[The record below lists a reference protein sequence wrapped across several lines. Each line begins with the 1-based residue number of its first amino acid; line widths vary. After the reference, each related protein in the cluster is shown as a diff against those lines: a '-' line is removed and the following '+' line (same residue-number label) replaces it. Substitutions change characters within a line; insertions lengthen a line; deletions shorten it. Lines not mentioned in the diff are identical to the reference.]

1 MKKNKL
7 LLSVLLGGSLFFASG
22 CNANSA
28 PVTTTNAPAQ
38 TTAAKTES
46 TEASKVQAESS
57 AAADV
62 KWPAGAIQILVPSKA
77 GGITDLH
84 SRYIQEWWQKS
95 TGANMAVVNF
105 DNEAVAYEQLRS
117 SKPDGSTILA
127 QHTTILCKYITGA
140 VDFDPTKELRVV
152 AKLQYMGDN
161 ALIAA
166 PDAPYNT
173 MEEMVE
179 YAKAHP
185 GELSA
190 AISTNGTTHF
200 IWGSIM
206 KETGINLK
214 LVEASSETD
223 KLTNVAGGF
232 ISLGNVSLAN
242 AKQYEEAGKIKVL
255 GILGRGSDNPDFPQW
270 KDVTSQG
277 INVTWR
283 ANIYFFV
290 PVDTPEALCDKINE
304 SLKDM
309 VNDTKFQENMK
320 TVGGEA
326 DWANCA
332 DSQAAFDG
340 EMDNLKA
347 IATSLGINKR

>member
-1 MKKNKL
+1 MKKTKV
-7 LLSVLLGGSLFFASG
+7 LLSMLVGGCLLFTAG

-28 PVTTTNAPAQ
+28 PVTTTAAPVQ
-38 TTAAKTES
+38 TTAAKAETGDAAKAQ
-46 TEASKVQAESS
+46 TEAST
-57 AAADV
+57 AADL
-62 KWPAGAIQILVPSKA
+62 KWPAGAVQILVPSKA

-95 TGANMAVVNF
+95 TGANIAVVNF

-117 SKPDGSTILA
+117 SKPDGSTILS
-127 QHTTILCKYITGA
+127 QHTTVLCKYITGA
-140 VDFDPTKELRVV
+140 VDFDPTKEMRVV

-255 GILGRGSDNPDFPQW
+255 GIVGSGRDNPDFPQW

-277 INVTWR
+277 INVKWR

-290 PVDTPEALCDKINE
+290 PVNTSEELCDKINE
-304 SLKDM
+304 SLKDI
-309 VNDTKFQENMK
+309 VGDAKFQENMK
-320 TVGGEA
+320 NIGGEA

-340 EMDNLKA
+340 EMENLKDIA
-347 IATSLGINKR
+347 ISLGINKR

>member
-7 LLSVLLGGSLFFASG
+7 FLGILLAGCLAAISG

-28 PVTTTNAPAQ
+28 PVTTTAAP
-38 TTAAKTES
+38 TEKAAVETKTES
-46 TEASKVQAESS
+46 T
-57 AAADV
+57 AAAETADI
-62 KWPAGAIQILVPSKA
+62 KWPAGAVQLLVPSKA

-84 SRYIQEWWQKS
+84 TRYVQEWWQKN
-95 TGANMAVVNF
+95 TGASMAVVNF

-117 SKPDGSTILA
+117 AKPDGSTILA
-127 QHTTILCKYITGA
+127 QHTTVLCKYITGA
-140 VDFDPTKELRVV
+140 LDFDPTQEMRVV
-152 AKLQYMGDN
+152 AKLQYMGDQ
-161 ALIAA
+161 AIIAA
-166 PDAPYNT
+166 PDAPFNT
-173 MEEMVE
+173 MAEMVE

-200 IWGSIM
+200 IWGSVM
-206 KETGINLK
+206 KETGIDLK

-255 GILGRGSDNPDFPQW
+255 GMLGRGQGNPDFPQW
-270 KDVTSQG
+270 QDVTKQG
-277 INVTWR
+277 VNVTWG

-290 PVDTPEALCDKINE
+290 PKDTPEALCDKINGT
-304 SLKDM
+304 LKDI
-309 VNDTKFQENMK
+309 VNDADFQKNMK
-320 TVGGEA
+320 NVGGEA
-326 DWANCA
+326 DWNDCA
-332 DSQAAFDG
+332 DSQASFDN
-340 EMDNLKA
+340 ELEKLKDIA
-347 IATSLGINKR
+347 ISLGIDKV